1 MKAANNDVKNQIEKG
16 DEQMDKLPSAKIR
29 DSQSSVSSRE
39 LGNGKRLD
47 ENALSSFYG
56 VSRTPVREALQ
67 RLAESG
73 LAEHIPRRG
82 TFIRSPSL
90 SQLVEMFE
98 VMAELECMAIRLA
111 ARRASPDDINA
122 LERENETCRE
132 AVFANNQ
139 KKYYEVNARLHGRVY
154 QMSGNTF
161 LASEARRLHDRLRP
175 FRRLQLRVRGR
186 MEESMAEHDIILEA
200 LRAGDANRA
209 VETMKKHITIVGV
222 RFNDL
227 VSNFNTI
234 IGDK

>member
-1 MKAANNDVKNQIEKG
+1 
-16 DEQMDKLPSAKIR
+16 MDRLPSAKIR
-29 DSQSSVSSRE
+29 DSLEQRIVEGE

-47 ENALSSFYG
+47 ETELSSFYG

-73 LAEHIPRRG
+73 LAEHLPRRG
-82 TFIRSPSL
+82 TFVRSPSL

-111 ARRASPDDINA
+111 ARRATADDIDA
-122 LERENETCRE
+122 LEKDNETCRA
-132 AVFANNQ
+132 AVAANDT
-139 KKYYEVNARLHGRVY
+139 KKYYEVNARLHGRIY
-154 QMSGNTF
+154 QMSGNGF

-186 MEESMAEHDIILEA
+186 IEESMAEHDIILAA
-200 LRAGDANRA
+200 LRDGDADRA
-209 VETMKKHITIVGV
+209 METMKKHITIVGV

-227 VSNFNTI
+227 VSSFNTI
-234 IGDK
+234 MGDE

>member
-1 MKAANNDVKNQIEKG
+1 
-16 DEQMDKLPSAKIR
+16 MDRLPSAKIR
-29 DSQSSVSSRE
+29 DSLEQRIVEGE

-47 ENALSSFYG
+47 ETELSGFYG

-73 LAEHIPRRG
+73 LAEHLPRRG
-82 TFIRSPSL
+82 TFVRSPSL

-111 ARRASPDDINA
+111 ARRATANDIDA
-122 LERENETCRE
+122 LEKDNETCRA
-132 AVFANNQ
+132 AVAANDT
-139 KKYYEVNARLHGRVY
+139 KKYYEVNARLHGRIY
-154 QMSGNTF
+154 QMSGNSF

-186 MEESMAEHDIILEA
+186 MEESMAEHDIILAA
-200 LRAGDANRA
+200 LRDGDADRA
-209 VETMKKHITIVGV
+209 METMKKHITIVGV

-227 VSNFNTI
+227 VSSFNRI
-234 IGDK
+234 MGDE

>member
-1 MKAANNDVKNQIEKG
+1 
-16 DEQMDKLPSAKIR
+16 MDRLPSAKIR
-29 DSQSSVSSRE
+29 DSLEQRIVEGE

-47 ENALSSFYG
+47 ETELSSFYG

-73 LAEHIPRRG
+73 LAEHLPRRG
-82 TFIRSPSL
+82 TFVRSPSL

-111 ARRASPDDINA
+111 ARRATADDIDA
-122 LERENETCRE
+122 LEKDNETCRA
-132 AVFANNQ
+132 AVAANDT
-139 KKYYEVNARLHGRVY
+139 KKYYEVNARLHGRIY
-154 QMSGNTF
+154 QMSRNGF

-186 MEESMAEHDIILEA
+186 MEESMAEHDIILAA
-200 LRAGDANRA
+200 LRDGDADRA
-209 VETMKKHITIVGV
+209 METMKKHITIVGV

-227 VSNFNTI
+227 VSSFNTI
-234 IGDK
+234 MGDE